1 MGDIRKEGKPQE
13 SRDTMS
19 IPRSRH
25 PAPELSA
32 SKPEHQYADPGALW
46 SVSDAMVNR
55 EQKQSRGLG
64 RFFVVRWRPGDS

>member
-1 MGDIRKEGKPQE
+1 MEKEGKPQE

-55 EQKQSRGLG
+55 EQKATPRSWLLFGCPLAAR
-64 RFFVVRWRPGDS
+64 